1 MRKEHT
7 VSEVTEAEGL
17 TDAQFF
23 YGEIMKLQRKC
34 NTLDQKNREL
44 TEELVKAQELV
55 DRTRSTYDRL
65 NHIISWLKAIK
76 NINPMSTKA
85 DIISTINRYVKAAE
99 ICDKEYENGKYFP
112 DCLQMVERSLKND
125 STNS

>member
-7 VSEVTEAEGL
+7 VSEVTDAEGL

-44 TEELVKAQELV
+44 AEELTKAKEQI
-55 DRTRSTYDRL
+55 DCSRRTYDRL
-65 NHIISWLKAIK
+65 SHIIYWLKSLS
-76 NINPMSTKA
+76 NINPKATKA
-85 DIISTINRYVKAAE
+85 QILKTIRLYTRSAE
-99 ICDKEYENGKYFP
+99 ICEKEYNVGNYFT
-112 DCLQMVERSLKND
+112 DCLRIAKKELEND

>member
-7 VSEVTEAEGL
+7 VSEITDAEGL

-23 YGEIMKLQRKC
+23 YGEILKLQRKC

-44 TEELVKAQELV
+44 AEELTKANEQI
-55 DRTRSTYDRL
+55 DCSRRTYDRL
-65 NHIISWLKAIK
+65 SHIIYWLKSLS
-76 NINPMSTKA
+76 NINPKATKA
-85 DIISTINRYVKAAE
+85 QTLKTIRLYTRAAE
-99 ICDKEYENGKYFP
+99 ICEKEYNKGKYFT
-112 DCLQMVERSLKND
+112 DCLRIAERRLEND

>member
-44 TEELVKAQELV
+44 AEELVIAKDHIDHAL
-55 DRTRSTYDRL
+55 RTRDKL
-65 NHIISWLKAIK
+65 NHIIFWLKAIK
-76 NINPMSTKA
+76 NINSKATKA
-85 DIISTINRYVKAAE
+85 DIITTIDKYVKAAE
-99 ICDKEYENGKYFP
+99 ICEKEYNNGKFFT

>member
-7 VSEVTEAEGL
+7 VSEVTDAEGL

-34 NTLDQKNREL
+34 NMLDQKNREL
-44 TEELVKAQELV
+44 AEELTKAKELI
-55 DRTRSTYDRL
+55 DCLRRTYDKL
-65 NHIISWLKAIK
+65 NHIIFWLKSIR
-76 NINPMSTKA
+76 NVNPKATKA
-85 DIISTINRYVKAAE
+85 SIIDTINKYVKAAE
-99 ICDKEYENGKYFP
+99 ICDREYQNGKYFT
-112 DCLQMVERSLKND
+112 DCFRIAEKELKND

>member
-7 VSEVTEAEGL
+7 VSEVTDAEGL

-34 NTLDQKNREL
+34 NTLEQKNREL
-44 TEELVKAQELV
+44 AEELTKAQELV
-55 DRTRSTYDRL
+55 DRTRRTCDKL
-65 NHIISWLKAIK
+65 NHIIYWLKSLVNVDPKA
-76 NINPMSTKA
+76 TKA
-85 DIISTINRYVKAAE
+85 HILETIKVNTRAAE
-99 ICDKEYENGKYFP
+99 ICEKEYNNGLYFT
-112 DCLQMVERSLKND
+112 DCLKIARKEISND

>member
-44 TEELVKAQELV
+44 TEELVNAKEQVDRIRTTNERFKHIIYWLKSLGNINAKGTKAQIIK
-55 DRTRSTYDRL
+55 TIRL
-65 NHIISWLKAIK
+65 YI
-76 NINPMSTKA
+76 
-85 DIISTINRYVKAAE
+85 RAAE
-99 ICDKEYENGKYFP
+99 ICDKEYNNGQYFT
-112 DCLQMVERSLKND
+112 DCLRIAEKETGDD

>member
-7 VSEVTEAEGL
+7 VSEVTDAEGL

-44 TEELVKAQELV
+44 TEELVKAHELV
-55 DRTRSTYDRL
+55 KSTRATNDKL
-65 NHIISWLKAIK
+65 NHIIYWLKALRNVSPK
-76 NINPMSTKA
+76 STKA
-85 DIISTINRYVKAAE
+85 KIISAINNYVRAAE
-99 ICDKEYENGKYFP
+99 ICDREYENGSYFTY
-112 DCLQMVERSLKND
+112 CLQIAEKEKSND
-125 STNS
+125 SINS

>member
-7 VSEVTEAEGL
+7 VSEVTDAEGL

-44 TEELVKAQELV
+44 AEELVKAQEQI
-55 DRTRSTYDRL
+55 DCSRRTYDRL
-65 NHIISWLKAIK
+65 SHIIYWLKSLK
-76 NINPMSTKA
+76 NINPKATKA
-85 DIISTINRYVKAAE
+85 QIFKTIKLYIRAADICE
-99 ICDKEYENGKYFP
+99 KEYNIGNYFT
-112 DCLQMVERSLKND
+112 DCLTIAGKELEID